1 MVCARREEH
10 DARRD
15 HGSRRGCG
23 GRRPKRRER
32 GSVGVCG
39 LVAWALEHPDRY
51 IGWDFET
58 LSAALRWT
66 FDGDAD
72 AADEVARRLIGE

>member
-1 MVCARREEH
+1 MLDVTTVLGEAASVV
-10 DARRD
+10 D
-15 HGSRRGCG
+15 
-23 GRRPKRRER
+23 PKGENEDV
-32 GSVGVCG
+32 SVLCG

-51 IGWDFET
+51 SGWDADT

-72 AADEVARRLIGE
+72 VADEVAQRLTGE